1 MNLTGKTMGNRINK
15 LEKRLRE
22 AQARRDYATAACLM
36 QELQQARQAQETE
49 ERVSLNEMTMGD
61 EELRSRLCKKMIE
74 MTVCADLLYL
84 KAMEFQEALPKDVVK
99 IDYIE
104 RMKRLVKD
112 AHDAVAFIDL
122 YGLPALSEHY
132 GEVVDAVEQKTMYN
146 MANVVANTV
155 RERIGIL

>member
-1 MNLTGKTMGNRINK
+1 MGNRINK

-22 AQARRDYATAACLM
+22 AQARREYAKAACLM
-36 QELQQARQAQETE
+36 QELQQARQQQEAE
-49 ERVSLNEMTMGD
+49 EHVSLLEITGGD
-61 EELRSRLCKKMIE
+61 TELRNRLCKKMIE

-122 YGLPALSEHY
+122 YGIPALSEHY
-132 GEVVDAVEQKTMYN
+132 AAVVEAVEEKTIYN

>member
-1 MNLTGKTMGNRINK
+1 MGNRINK
-15 LEKRLRE
+15 LEKRLKE
-22 AQARRDYATAACLM
+22 AQSRRDYATVARLM
-36 QELQQARQAQETE
+36 QEIEQARQQEEAE
-49 ERVSLNEMTMGD
+49 ERVSLYEITDGD
-61 EELRSRLCKKMIE
+61 KELRNRLCKKMIE

-112 AHDAVAFIDL
+112 AHDAVALIDL

-132 GEVVDAVEQKTMYN
+132 GEVVEVVEEKTMYN

>member
-1 MNLTGKTMGNRINK
+1 
-15 LEKRLRE
+15 
-22 AQARRDYATAACLM
+22 M
-36 QELQQARQAQETE
+36 QELQQARQAEETE
-49 ERVSLNEMTMGD
+49 ERVSLDEMTKGD
-61 EELRSRLCKKMIE
+61 AELRNRLCKKMIE

-84 KAMEFQEALPKDVVK
+84 KVMEFQEALPKDVVK

>member
-1 MNLTGKTMGNRINK
+1 MTMGNRINK

-22 AQARRDYATAACLM
+22 AQRRRDYAKAACLM
-36 QELQQARQAQETE
+36 QELQQARQAAEAE
-49 ERVSLNEMTMGD
+49 EHVSLLEITEGD
-61 EELRSRLCKKMIE
+61 TELRNRLCKKMIE

-122 YGLPALSEHY
+122 YGIPALSEHY
-132 GEVVDAVEQKTMYN
+132 AAVVEAVEEKTIYN

>member
-1 MNLTGKTMGNRINK
+1 MNLTSMTMGNRINK
-15 LEKRLRE
+15 LEKRMKE
-22 AQARRDYATAACLM
+22 AQARRDYATVACLM
-36 QELQQARQAQETE
+36 QELQQARQQQEAE
-49 ERVSLNEMTMGD
+49 EHVSLHEITEGD
-61 EELRSRLCKKMIE
+61 TELRNRLCKKMIE
-74 MTVCADLLYL
+74 MSVCADLLYL

-104 RMKRLVKD
+104 RMKRLVKA

-122 YGLPALSEHY
+122 YGIPALSEHFAD
-132 GEVVDAVEQKTMYN
+132 VVEAVEEKTIYN

>member
-1 MNLTGKTMGNRINK
+1 MGNRINK

-22 AQARRDYATAACLM
+22 AQARRDYATVACLM
-36 QELQQARQAQETE
+36 QELQQVRQQQEAE
-49 ERVSLNEMTMGD
+49 EHVSLHEITEGD
-61 EELRSRLCKKMIE
+61 TELRNRLCKKMIE

-122 YGLPALSEHY
+122 YGIPALSEHY
-132 GEVVDAVEQKTMYN
+132 AAVVEAVEEKTIYN

>member
-1 MNLTGKTMGNRINK
+1 MTMGNRINK
-15 LEKRLRE
+15 LEKRMKQ
-22 AQARRDYATAACLM
+22 AQERRDYATVAKLM
-36 QELQQARQAQETE
+36 QEIEQARQAEEAE
-49 ERVSLNEMTMGD
+49 ERISLYEVTDGD
-61 EELRSRLCKKMIE
+61 KELRNRLCKKMIE

-84 KAMEFQEALPKDVVK
+84 KAMEFQEALPGEVTK

-104 RMKRLVKD
+104 RMKRLVKE

-132 GEVVDAVEQKTMYN
+132 ADVVEAVEERTMYN

>member
-1 MNLTGKTMGNRINK
+1 MNLTIETMGNRINK

-36 QELQQARQAQETE
+36 QELQQARQARETE

-122 YGLPALSEHY
+122 YGLSALSEHY

>member
-22 AQARRDYATAACLM
+22 AQARRDYATVACL
-36 QELQQARQAQETE
+36 QELQQARQAEETE

-61 EELRSRLCKKMIE
+61 EELRSRLCRKMIE
-74 MTVCADLLYL
+74 MAVCADLLYL

-155 RERIGIL
+155 REKIGIL